1 MILYNGQLKILYD
14 MVCRKE
20 HLRMKYEELLEQKIM
35 LRIETAKLEKALIKE
50 QDDVN
55 KLECGSLAAFFYYV
69 MGKMDEKLSKE
80 KEEAYAAAVKYD
92 AAKKELERVEAELE
106 AKEKEMADLHGCDEE
121 YEEVLA
127 LKKERMKTMNHDAME
142 KVFAFDQRMTYLEN
156 QNRELDEAIEA
167 GNLALDLTDQVS
179 EELDNAKQWGT
190 FDLFYGDMNTG
201 KIKYSKLDE
210 RQRLVEELQHQLRRY
225 KTELSD
231 VIENVDKDPS
241 INGFL
246 QFADAFFNNLFTEW
260 TVLLKIEKSKK
271 QVESTKEQ
279 ILEIQKRL
287 QGMKLEVMREK
298 NELQGQLD
306 QLIVQVNI

>member
-20 HLRMKYEELLEQKIM
+20 HLRMKYEELLEQRTI
-35 LRIETAKLEKALIKE
+35 LRIEIAKLEKASIKE
-50 QDDVN
+50 QDDVER
-55 KLECGSLAAFFYYV
+55 LECGSLAAFFYHV

-92 AAKKELERVEAELE
+92 AARKELQRVEEELE
-106 AKEKEMADLHGCDEE
+106 AKEKEMAELHGCDEE
-121 YEEVLA
+121 YAEVLT
-127 LKKERMKTMNHDAME
+127 LKKERMKTMKHEAME
-142 KVFAFDQRMTYLEN
+142 KVFEFDQRMTYLEN
-156 QNRELDEAIEA
+156 QNRELDEALEA
-167 GNLALDLTDQVS
+167 GNLALDLTDRVLS
-179 EELDNAKQWGT
+179 ELDSAKQWGT
-190 FDLFYGDMNTG
+190 FDLFYGDMATG

-210 RQRLVEELQHQLRRY
+210 GQRLVEDLQHQLRRY

-231 VIENVDKDPS
+231 VIVDVDKDAS

-279 ILEIQKRL
+279 ITGIQERL
-287 QGMKLEVMREK
+287 QGMKDEVMKEK
-298 NELQGQLD
+298 NQLQSELD
-306 QLIVQVNI
+306 RLIVQVNI

>member
-35 LRIETAKLEKALIKE
+35 LRIETAKLEKILIKE

-127 LKKERMKTMNHDAME
+127 LKKERMKTMNHEAME
-142 KVFAFDQRMTYLEN
+142 KVFVFDQRMTYLDN
-156 QNRELDEAIEA
+156 QNRELDEAMEA

-179 EELDNAKQWGT
+179 AELDNAKQWGT

-210 RQRLVEELQHQLRRY
+210 GQRLVEELQHQLRRY

-231 VIENVDKDPS
+231 VIADVDKDPS

-246 QFADAFFNNLFTEW
+246 QFADAFFNNLFSEW

-287 QGMKLEVMREK
+287 QGMKLEVLREK

>member
-127 LKKERMKTMNHDAME
+127 LKKERMKTMNHDAMK

-210 RQRLVEELQHQLRRY
+210 GQRLVEELQHQLRRY

>member
-210 RQRLVEELQHQLRRY
+210 GQRLVEELQHQLRRY

>member
-1 MILYNGQLKILYD
+1 
-14 MVCRKE
+14 
-20 HLRMKYEELLEQKIM
+20 
-35 LRIETAKLEKALIKE
+35 
-50 QDDVN
+50 
-55 KLECGSLAAFFYYV
+55 
-69 MGKMDEKLSKE
+69 MDEKLSKE

-127 LKKERMKTMNHDAME
+127 LKKERMKTMNHEAME
-142 KVFAFDQRMTYLEN
+142 KVFVFDQRMTYLDN
-156 QNRELDEAIEA
+156 QNRELDEAMEA

-179 EELDNAKQWGT
+179 AELDNAKQWGT

-210 RQRLVEELQHQLRRY
+210 GQRLVEELQHQLRRY

-231 VIENVDKDPS
+231 VIADVDKDPS

-246 QFADAFFNNLFTEW
+246 QFADAFFNNLFSEW

-287 QGMKLEVMREK
+287 QGMKLEVLREK

>member
-210 RQRLVEELQHQLRRY
+210 GQRLVEELQHQLRRY

-298 NELQGQLD
+298 NELQGQMD